1 MNAIIDALWRAFR
14 ISHLDM
20 PATPERVWNAIQDID
35 RVRALARQTSWRRKV
50 AVTGSRG
57 LSRTLPNIL
66 GGQMTWGQIEDRSG
80 PLHDAGVKDVANFRA
95 LRSVDRITM
104 LPETF
109 VAVLI

>member
-1 MNAIIDALWRAFR
+1 MQSK
-14 ISHLDM
+14 ISAGCGLCSE
-20 PATPERVWNAIQDID
+20 AGLLAPEGGRYA
-35 RVRALARQTSWRRKV
+35 
-50 AVTGSRG
+50 GSRG

-80 PLHDAGVKDVANFRA
+80 PLHDAGVKDAADSRA

-104 LPETF
+104 LSETF

>member
-1 MNAIIDALWRAFR
+1 MQSK
-14 ISHLDM
+14 ISAGCGLCSE
-20 PATPERVWNAIQDID
+20 AGLLAPEGGRYA
-35 RVRALARQTSWRRKV
+35 
-50 AVTGSRG
+50 GSRG

-80 PLHDAGVKDVANFRA
+80 PLHDAGVKDAA

>member
-1 MNAIIDALWRAFR
+1 MQSK
-14 ISHLDM
+14 ISAGCGLCSE
-20 PATPERVWNAIQDID
+20 AGLLAPEGGRYA
-35 RVRALARQTSWRRKV
+35 
-50 AVTGSRG
+50 GSRG

-80 PLHDAGVKDVANFRA
+80 PLHDAGVKDAADSRA

-109 VAVLI
+109 DGGSDLSSGKPCEDFTCGNYSFLRRLLRF